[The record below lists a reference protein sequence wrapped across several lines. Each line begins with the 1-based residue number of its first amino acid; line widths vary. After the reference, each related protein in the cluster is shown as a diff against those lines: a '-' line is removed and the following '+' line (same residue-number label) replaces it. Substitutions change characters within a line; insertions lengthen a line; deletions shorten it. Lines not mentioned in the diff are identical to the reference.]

1 LNSSRKIIVFQWAQ
15 LVALTGVHCI
25 VDLFS
30 AIPPPILPAIR
41 AEFILSVESGVIILC
56 VHLLA
61 CNSVQ
66 VLSGHMRSEKRRPL
80 FMYIGLFMA
89 TAICLLA
96 VLPREAGGFELMIL
110 LAVVSGSGIAIA
122 HPEGLRGIHSLGQIP
137 AATST
142 AVFMAGG
149 FIGYAVGGWLPTIL
163 VSGFGLRGLYWL
175 LLCPLVGVLL
185 IVFLRIRL
193 AVEPKTRG
201 TNESQVKGK
210 RPAFWPIMVMAV
222 PAAVSTTIVASLMP
236 TRLEELG
243 FELTFGGFS
252 AMMFGAGGALGSFVW
267 AWVAHKKSEL
277 GCAIAGMVLSPVL
290 LLLYLMLIGN
300 RAAVW
305 VFFGVGF
312 NAISSYIL
320 MITMARGATGPNLGQ
335 RMGLIVGGSW
345 AVANVVLMIVVHFF
359 SVKALLKIAPIGY
372 LISGIVGVFIMY
384 RNTRAGT
391 EELQ

>member
-15 LVALTGVHCI
+15 LLALTGVHCI

-41 AEFILSVESGVIILC
+41 AEFTLTIESGVIILC

-61 CNSVQ
+61 CNGIQ
-66 VLSGHMRSEKRRPL
+66 ALTGHMRSEKKRPL
-80 FMYIGLFMA
+80 FMYIGLFLA
-89 TAICLLA
+89 AAVCLWA

-110 LAVVSGSGIAIA
+110 LAIVSGSGIAIA
-122 HPEGLRGIHSLGQIP
+122 HPEGLRGIHSLGRIP
-137 AATST
+137 VATST

-149 FIGYAVGGWLPTIL
+149 FIGYAIGGWVPTLL
-163 VSGFGLRGLYWL
+163 VSGFGLKGLYWL

-185 IVFLRIRL
+185 IAFLKIRL
-193 AVEPKTRG
+193 AVEKKTTG
-201 TNESQVKGK
+201 ANKSKATGKG
-210 RPAFWPIMVMAV
+210 PAFWPIIAMAV
-222 PAAVSTTIVASLMP
+222 PAGISTTIVASLLP
-236 TRLEELG
+236 TQLEQLG

-252 AMMFGAGGALGSFVW
+252 AMMFGAGGAMGSFVW

-277 GCAIAGMVLSPVL
+277 SCSIAALLLSPVL

-305 VFFGVGF
+305 VLFGVGF
-312 NAISSYIL
+312 NAISAYIL
-320 MITMARGATGPNLGQ
+320 MITMARRATGPNLGQ
-335 RMGLIVGGSW
+335 RMGLIVGGNW
-345 AVANVVLMIVVHFF
+345 AVANVVLMIVVQFF

-372 LISGIVGVFIMY
+372 LISGAVGLFIMY
-384 RNTRAGT
+384 RNTQAGA
-391 EELQ
+391 EEIQ